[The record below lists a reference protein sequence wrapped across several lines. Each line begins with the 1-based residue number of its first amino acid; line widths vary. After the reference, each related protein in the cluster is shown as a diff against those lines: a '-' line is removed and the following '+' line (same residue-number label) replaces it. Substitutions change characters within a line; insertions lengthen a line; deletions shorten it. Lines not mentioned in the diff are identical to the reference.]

1 MSEVKK
7 SKAIQELRNNLLSVQ
22 DELVNSAL
30 DQIDKIG
37 DSSLILPLIDAY
49 FNRETDDL
57 RKRMAEML
65 GTLKIS
71 QTEEAFLTALAD
83 DKYSSIRKD
92 ILAFMWHSGAQ
103 PSHQIALIT
112 RCSLE
117 GDFEQAMEGLTL
129 IESLEGPFEES
140 DLLDAMMEIREY
152 LAKGIKSDKD
162 PLIKAIHETLV
173 EYEKLI

>member
-57 RKRMAEML
+57 RK
-65 GTLKIS
+65 
-71 QTEEAFLTALAD
+71 
-83 DKYSSIRKD
+83 
-92 ILAFMWHSGAQ
+92 
-103 PSHQIALIT
+103 
-112 RCSLE
+112 LE
-117 GDFEQAMEGLTL
+117 GMIYAKPRLTGK
-129 IESLEGPFEES
+129 ITGKP
-140 DLLDAMMEIREY
+140 
-152 LAKGIKSDKD
+152 
-162 PLIKAIHETLV
+162 
-173 EYEKLI
+173 